1 MPIKVTLKFHPRPM
15 RMAKIKNSRNS
26 TCCGGCGEKE
36 TLLHCYVEWKLVK
49 KKTLCKSMWL
59 FLRKNKTNK
68 NKQTNKQ
75 TNRNSSISRSSYTTP
90 GHKHKRFS
98 IIPQGHLLNCV
109 QAALFVIPRN
119 WKQPRCP
126 STEE

>member
-1 MPIKVTLKFHPRPM
+1 MLWRMWREGNTPPLLRGVETCKKENTLQINV
-15 RMAKIKNSRNS
+15 ALSQ
-26 TCCGGCGEKE
+26 
-36 TLLHCYVEWKLVK
+36 
-49 KKTLCKSMWL
+49 KKT
-59 FLRKNKTNK
+59 
-68 NKQTNKQ
+68 KQTK